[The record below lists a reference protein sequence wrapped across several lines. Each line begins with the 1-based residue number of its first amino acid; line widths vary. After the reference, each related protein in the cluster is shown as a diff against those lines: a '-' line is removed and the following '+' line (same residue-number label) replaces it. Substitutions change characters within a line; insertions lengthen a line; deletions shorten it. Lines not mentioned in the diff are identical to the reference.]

1 MIITMYNCIPILYKH
16 KRCPVY
22 PKSPL
27 LVYYNVCNLKTFL
40 FSPTFEL
47 TLKTTGKTVIT
58 VPRRDQ
64 ISSGGESAIIGPY
77 VIDSNS
83 KYLACIGMKDFSLG
97 FAVKDIFLDQ
107 RSLRNEVSITR
118 ETHLEICFTT
128 LNLFED
134 KSQSLSLVYFLVHN
148 LVEI

>member
-1 MIITMYNCIPILYKH
+1 
-16 KRCPVY
+16 
-22 PKSPL
+22 
-27 LVYYNVCNLKTFL
+27 
-40 FSPTFEL
+40 
-47 TLKTTGKTVIT
+47 
-58 VPRRDQ
+58 
-64 ISSGGESAIIGPY
+64 
-77 VIDSNS
+77 
-83 KYLACIGMKDFSLG
+83 MKDFSLG
-97 FAVKDIFLDQ
+97 FAVKYIFLDQ